1 LNPLTDLLLG
11 AAAVSSALT
20 LAATA
25 VTLRTLSRAA
35 RPPAPRPPISVL
47 KPVKGVDEGLYDN
60 LAALARQDYPDFEL
74 VIGAEDPADPALDVA
89 RRLAAAFPGVAIT
102 VVAGT
107 PPLGYNPKVRN
118 LAALAGRARFEHL
131 LISDSNVR
139 PDPRYLAALAA
150 EMADPRVGLVC
161 SMLGGVGE
169 TSAGALLE
177 NLQLDSFVAY
187 SVATAFALG
196 VPCVVGKSMLFRRS
210 DLEAL
215 GGFPA
220 VRDLLAEDYILG
232 QRFARAGWRVALSPH
247 VVPVLHGER
256 RIRDFVERHLRWS
269 QMRRRISAAYFG
281 EPLLNPVVW
290 LLALLFATVATA
302 PGVALAAAAALAV
315 QLAAEVF
322 LAGRLRGGPLAWR
335 AVPWIVVK
343 DLLIAGIWAVGIFRQ
358 TLEWRGHRLR
368 VGPGSVLSAVAQIEG
383 SAA

>member
-1 LNPLTDLLLG
+1 MNPLTDFLLG
-11 AAAVSSALT
+11 VAAVSSALT

-25 VTLRTLSRAA
+25 VTLRTLSRAS
-35 RPPAPRPPISVL
+35 RLPAPLPPISVL

-89 RRLAAAFPGVAIT
+89 RQLAAAFPGVAIT

-139 PDPRYLAALAA
+139 PDPGYLAALAA

-215 GGFPA
+215 GGFSA

-281 EPLLNPVVW
+281 EPLLNPAVW
-290 LLALLFATVATA
+290 LLALAVATVATA
-302 PGVALAAAAALAV
+302 PGIALAAGAALAV
-315 QLAAEVF
+315 QLASEVF
-322 LAGRLRGGPLAWR
+322 LAGRLRGARLAWR